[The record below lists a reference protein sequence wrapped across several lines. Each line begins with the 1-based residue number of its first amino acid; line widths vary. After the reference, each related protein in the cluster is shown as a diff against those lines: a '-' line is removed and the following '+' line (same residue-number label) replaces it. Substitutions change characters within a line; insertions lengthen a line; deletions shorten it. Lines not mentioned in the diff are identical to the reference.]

1 MPINIEAINKIML
14 NKGMNQVDLAKKMN
28 VTKSRV
34 SRILSDEVS
43 NSRISTIH
51 SLATALEVKPED
63 ILKEDK

>member
-14 NKGMNQVDLAKKMN
+14 SKGMNQVDLAKKMN

-43 NSRISTIH
+43 NSQIKTIH
-51 SLATALEVKPED
+51 SLAIALEVNPED

>member
-1 MPINIEAINKIML
+1 MPLNINAINNIMI
-14 NKGMNQVDLAKKMN
+14 NKKMNQVDLAKKMN

-43 NSRISTIH
+43 NSQHKTIY
-51 SLATALEVKPED
+51 SLANALGVEPKD

>member
-43 NSRISTIH
+43 NSQIKTIH
-51 SLATALEVKPED
+51 SLATALGVEPVD